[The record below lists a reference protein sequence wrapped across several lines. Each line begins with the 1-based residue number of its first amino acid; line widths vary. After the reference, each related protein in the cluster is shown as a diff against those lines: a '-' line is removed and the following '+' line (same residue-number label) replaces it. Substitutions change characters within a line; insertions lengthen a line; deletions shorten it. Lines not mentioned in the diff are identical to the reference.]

1 VLILDNEGEAAQPVV
16 LHAAGAVRVSVLT
29 AAFPGL
35 GTFTRTPVHGIVKLS
50 VARHSL
56 VALSPLG

>member
-1 VLILDNEGEAAQPVV
+1 ML
-16 LHAAGAVRVSVLT
+16 S

-35 GTFTRTPVHGIVKLS
+35 RTLIRSPTHGAVKLS

-56 VALSPLG
+56 VALSPSS